1 MCAGILM
8 EMPWGDLLR
17 RRLSMKPDRNQAGK
31 HFDLGLD
38 SLQDQEKINFPC
50 SNHLVSDNFL
60 WQFMRQNGM
69 PIFGFLRKMSG
80 VHVDNKAAYSLKN
93 WCHTGINFT
102 LWKTKAVFTHLC

>member
-17 RRLSMKPDRNQAGK
+17 RRLSMKPDSNPAGK

-60 WQFMRQNGM
+60 QQFMKQNGM
-69 PIFGFLRKMSG
+69 PIFGFL
-80 VHVDNKAAYSLKN
+80 
-93 WCHTGINFT
+93 
-102 LWKTKAVFTHLC
+102 